1 LRIFEKAISWIPEPA
16 AASRITPAG
25 SAIGSIC
32 LALIEATD
40 HGVDNLFILSL
51 MKKEGSPFLE
61 DFGSLFLFAL
71 VTSLFE
77 GTIAVCP
84 PSSTVVPV
92 GT

>member
-1 LRIFEKAISWIPEPA
+1 
-16 AASRITPAG
+16 
-25 SAIGSIC
+25 
-32 LALIEATD
+32 
-40 HGVDNLFILSL
+40 VDNLFILSL